1 VPTLDQASRPSA
13 AAVPLPRGAA
23 RSRSTIISWT
33 LRVGTAAALGIDAA
47 VHWQNASAYDAVTAT
62 LSQGELFR
70 AEAVLAVAVG
80 LLVLLWP
87 RRGSWVA
94 ALGVGASAL
103 AAVLLYRYVD
113 LGALGPLPNM
123 YENTWQVP
131 GKLLSAY
138 AEGAAIVLAG
148 LGLVVHRGV
157 LPRGF
162 RSHCAGVI
170 TVTEPHDWPLE
181 QPAEGTLRPWYFR
194 ATGYLMVLFSDP
206 EEAQRAQ
213 RGLLEHKVPQ
223 EELRLYESEEILRIV
238 AQLQEERSIVAK
250 AVAALVADPS
260 VKQRFLATAR
270 SGGATLWLV
279 APTRDHADYLVGL
292 LADYSYSFLRYYG
305 DDGVA
310 DVQRDA
316 D

>member
-1 VPTLDQASRPSA
+1 
-13 AAVPLPRGAA
+13 VPLPRGAA

-213 RGLLEHKVPQ
+213 RGLLQHKVPQ
-223 EELRLYESEEILRIV
+223 EELRLYKSEEILRIV
-238 AQLQEERSIVAK
+238 AQLQEERSILAK

-270 SGGATLWLV
+270 TGGATLWLV
-279 APTRDHADYLVGL
+279 APTRDHADHLVGL